1 MKEKVWNNATA
12 SSIMVKTKPNALM
25 VNTRKMSPIV
35 KMYAKS
41 MFSIKSKGPAKSNEK
56 VVASAP
62 VDCLATENDS
72 DLLPELLRSVEF
84 SLDESIIPAQEKS
97 KRSHKYTKSEGSAKS
112 MAMVESKRSIMS
124 NGDDDASA
132 ALVQVDISTKLAS
145 EKTPKMSLSGKHSQL
160 FKTPSMME
168 KVWNNDTPPSMVKTK
183 PNAHM
188 VNTRKMSPIVK
199 MSAKSMAMGKSEG
212 PAKSN
217 EEDVSSAP
225 VNWLSRGNE
234 RDSWT
239 IEDKCH
245 IESAMSNKTNMNTN
259 SSTLKRSLKST
270 KSEDS
275 TKIMAMVESSGLVM
289 SNEDDV
295 ASAALVGL
303 AEEKVLPD
311 ERIHDEL
318 KNIKQ
323 YIQELS
329 LQQNLLLQTFVH
341 QEQSQMTAESPSRM
355 SSVALEQ
362 QREQLNQ
369 QLQSV
374 SPSHLGEGVSSSSS
388 SSPSHLGEG
397 CSLLLNDEME
407 WSSFPP
413 IQSDSSSYLG
423 DCSFT
428 LNEEGVEV
436 DCYDCGSVFFG
447 CLR

>member
-1 MKEKVWNNATA
+1 
-12 SSIMVKTKPNALM
+12 
-25 VNTRKMSPIV
+25 
-35 KMYAKS
+35 
-41 MFSIKSKGPAKSNEK
+41 
-56 VVASAP
+56 
-62 VDCLATENDS
+62 
-72 DLLPELLRSVEF
+72 
-84 SLDESIIPAQEKS
+84 
-97 KRSHKYTKSEGSAKS
+97 
-112 MAMVESKRSIMS
+112 
-124 NGDDDASA
+124 
-132 ALVQVDISTKLAS
+132 
-145 EKTPKMSLSGKHSQL
+145 
-160 FKTPSMME
+160 
-168 KVWNNDTPPSMVKTK
+168 
-183 PNAHM
+183 
-188 VNTRKMSPIVK
+188 
-199 MSAKSMAMGKSEG
+199 
-212 PAKSN
+212 
-217 EEDVSSAP
+217 
-225 VNWLSRGNE
+225 
-234 RDSWT
+234 
-239 IEDKCH
+239 
-245 IESAMSNKTNMNTN
+245 MSNKTNMNTN

-374 SPSHLGEGVSSSSS
+374 SPSHFGEGVSSSSS
-388 SSPSHLGEG
+388 FSPSQ
-397 CSLLLNDEME
+397 
-407 WSSFPP
+407 P
-413 IQSDSSSYLG
+413 IQSDSSSHLG

-447 CLR
+447 CLRWAFLKREMLSKKNGRVLLVDAVVKVSDFCWRMILVEIFFFLADMEKLRGLLQQNVLGIVFFPRYPRCS